1 MRLFYFTV
9 LLLLVTPLYAQQKV
23 RVEVC
28 DMQGIRLA
36 YPELSIGNYFHRMGG
51 VNRGRLSSPLN
62 RFV

>member
-23 RVEVC
+23 RIEVC

-36 YPELSIGNYFHRMGG
+36 YPELSIGNYFHRMGSEQG
-51 VNRGRLSSPLN
+51 TLEFAPQSV
-62 RFV
+62 V